1 MKGRVKIASHAK
13 PRNPRGER
21 SRERKSPRQD
31 SRRSSLWRWLAI
43 GSMALAVLVLTVPY
57 PMGSIEGLHKDSCK
71 SGHMTQ
77 MELHESR
84 KPGPSVRT
92 SLKREVLQRLE
103 GFPLVIR
110 AAMPSGSGPV
120 LRRWACGLMPWGWT
134 WTLCATP

>member
-1 MKGRVKIASHAK
+1 MSTRSKK
-13 PRNPRGER
+13 PTRRALQRQSQSAPTQVPRL
-21 SRERKSPRQD
+21 SRP
-31 SRRSSLWRWLAI
+31 WRWLAI

-120 LRRWACGLMPWGWT
+120 LPRWACGLMPWGWT